1 MGTLGFWVMTLFF
14 IVLIGLLNERIFHL
28 QGDIALLLFTLI
40 LCGGFYVLGRI
51 PGLESIR
58 SLIPSGENFRF
69 GEYLLDFVLCFM
81 LFAGAGKLNFRK
93 FKQNLRVISLLALL
107 TTVISSAVYGL
118 LFWLVALIFHLP
130 VGLWLCLLIGCIV
143 SPTDPIA
150 ATAILNKLGLSKNVT
165 AVIESESLFND
176 GIGVALF
183 VFVGSIV
190 KRDGTANFF
199 FVMAKEVLGA
209 VVVALIFSFLLF
221 ELLKLTKDPIMHIII
236 SLVDVGA
243 VYVVCEHAGF
253 SGVLASVI
261 CGMFFS
267 WNMGKIERRR
277 AVVDPHNLYGDFWE
291 VLETVLNSIL
301 FVLVGLSVLSL
312 EISSYAPI
320 VIPFAI
326 LTAILSRWAGA
337 GSSAL
342 LTGKRNIPGGYCLS
356 EFVMLMTWSA
366 LKGGL
371 TLALALSTREFLGD
385 AAYLIVQNSAFFIIL
400 FTVLVQ
406 GMTVKPVYRRI
417 EKHKAAR
424 LSGKNRFGKT
434 LSDK

>member
-1 MGTLGFWVMTLFF
+1 MGTLGFWVITLFV

-40 LCGGFYVLGRI
+40 LCAGYLAVCRI
-51 PGLESIR
+51 PGLEGLS
-58 SLIPSGENFRF
+58 SLLPTGEDFRF
-69 GEYLLDFVLCFM
+69 GDYLLDFVLCFM

-93 FKQNLRVISLLALL
+93 FRQNLKVISLLALL

-118 LFWLVALIFHLP
+118 LFWLIALIFGLP
-130 VGLWLCLLIGCIV
+130 VDLWICLLIGCIV

-150 ATAILNKLGLSKNVT
+150 ATAILNKLGLSKNVS

-199 FVMAKEVLGA
+199 LVMAKEVLGA
-209 VVVALIFSFLLF
+209 VAVALIFSFLLF
-221 ELLKLTKDPIMHIII
+221 RLLKLTKDPVMHILI
-236 SLVDVGA
+236 SLLDVGS

-261 CGMFFS
+261 CGMYFS
-267 WNMGKIERRR
+267 WSMSKIERRR
-277 AVVDPHNLYGDFWE
+277 AVVDCRNLYDDFWE
-291 VLETVLNSIL
+291 VLESVLNSIL
-301 FVLVGLSVLSL
+301 FVFVGLSVLSL
-312 EISSYAPI
+312 EISAYAPI

-326 LTAILSRWAGA
+326 LISVLSRFAGT

-342 LTGKRNIPGGYCLS
+342 LTGKKHIPGGYCLS

-371 TLALALSTREFLGD
+371 TLALALSTKDFLNES
-385 AAYLIVQNSAFFIIL
+385 AFLIVQNSAFFIIL

-406 GMTVKPVYRRI
+406 GLTVKPVYRQI
-417 EKHKAAR
+417 EKHKAGR
-424 LSGKNRFGKT
+424 LSGKIGKRC
-434 LSDK
+434 